1 MDGNQECNKIC
12 TNYVGKNFCSEN
24 IIPNKN
30 MNFDRS
36 IKNNKY
42 NDKDNKD
49 SKDSKDS
56 NFNPC
61 KPFNSPSFSNIGVL

>member
-1 MDGNQECNKIC
+1 MDSNQECNHIC

-42 NDKDNKD
+42 NDKYKDN
-49 SKDSKDS
+49 KDS

>member
-49 SKDSKDS
+49 S